1 MSTLSTVI
9 FIIGFEGEIKMAG
22 VLQTVM
28 DKFFGSIPEK
38 QFEGYGTEKK
48 NEPKKGLG
56 TKPTVVRD
64 VNFDAY
70 EDMMNTEEKASSVEV
85 VAKYYAD
92 IIKEESR
99 DPETGQ
105 DRASKVN
112 NNVAYT
118 KGVTTVED
126 VESQGFYVDRILRD
140 NARDPLNRLG
150 STEAPLNKKE
160 GYYNKIR
167 ELIDQHNKD
176 TTFTPYVSSRGVDA
190 LEGPEASGPISG
202 PVKAGEK
209 ELTTLEQFA
218 ENVKAS
224 RRFGRG
230 FDPEGLASPK
240 DTSRSS
246 RGVDALEGPEALGER
261 GLGARPEQTITPPK
275 ADEVLIANTLA
286 NTKEVQELLG
296 FTGKEV
302 DGKFGPNSKRA
313 MASFQ
318 FKAGLPVSGEIDAAT
333 MEALRN
339 PDSVDPRN
347 VKPRIKVLNDA
358 GDAPDISKVKAWAK
372 ANISDP
378 LKAAAFVAT
387 VKAETGGRT
396 LVEEGYSKKR
406 AVEVFVDRNAREDGT
421 LGPKMTA
428 RKAAIQALPSN
439 HSANDIFDIVYGNR
453 LGNDQPNDG
462 STYKG
467 RGLIQLTGKANYK
480 AVGDIIGVD
489 LVANPELINEPQ
501 YAAAAAMAY
510 LSLAGKDFFAK
521 DVTQASLAK
530 TVGHSGG
537 TAEAKKRFKEAER
550 LLKEMYPEYEGG
562 IDPLRLAN
570 P

>member
-1 MSTLSTVI
+1 MNTLSIVI

-22 VLQTVM
+22 VIQTVM

-38 QFEGYGTEKK
+38 QFKGYGTEK
-48 NEPKKGLG
+48 NEEPKKGLG
-56 TKPTVVRD
+56 TKPTVFKD
-64 VNFDAY
+64 PDFDAY
-70 EDMMNTEEKASSVEV
+70 EDMMNKEEKTSSVEV

-140 NARDPLNRLG
+140 NARDTSNRLG

-209 ELTTLEQFA
+209 ELTTLEKFA
-218 ENVKAS
+218 ENVMKS
-224 RRFGRG
+224 REQIRG
-230 FDPEGLASPK
+230 FDPRGLVSPK
-240 DTSRSS
+240 ITPRSS
-246 RGVDALEGPEALGER
+246 RDVYALEGPEALGER

-275 ADEVLIANTLA
+275 ADEVLLA
-286 NTKEVQELLG
+286 DTKEIQRLLG
-296 FTGKEV
+296 FTGKQV
-302 DGKFGPNSKRA
+302 DGDFGPGSKRA

-318 FKAGLPVSGEIDAAT
+318 YKAGLPVSGEIDAAT